1 MAGRGDKC
9 EQKTESRGF
18 CNKKGIR
25 RQVMAMPTKTER
37 GDRDDSGVEGK
48 GGFAREGTTSRR
60 IMECAERNAQLSGE
74 PDPLTSSCTASH
86 FVQQVFPSFTID
98 CIGQLNGWTTEQSDV
113 TSLSAFATAVCTLS
127 RFVNSSSHCTHNT
140 SLVPSQ

>member
-25 RQVMAMPTKTER
+25 RQVVAMPTKTER

-98 CIGQLNGWTTEQSDV
+98 CIGQLNGWTTEQSEV

-127 RFVNSSSHCTHNT
+127 RFVNSSSHCTYNA
-140 SLVPSQ
+140 SIIPSQ

>member
-1 MAGRGDKC
+1 MGPCLAGRGDKC

-18 CNKKGIR
+18 CNKKGIQ
-25 RQVMAMPTKTER
+25 RQVVAMPTNTEG

-60 IMECAERNAQLSGE
+60 IIMECAERNAQLSGE

-98 CIGQLNGWTTEQSDV
+98 CIGQLNSWTTEQSDV

-127 RFVNSSSHCTHNT
+127 RFVNSS
-140 SLVPSQ
+140 

>member
-48 GGFAREGTTSRR
+48 GGFARGGTTSRR

-98 CIGQLNGWTTEQSDV
+98 CIGQLNGWTTEQSEV

-127 RFVNSSSHCTHNT
+127 RFVNSNSHCTYNT
-140 SLVPSQ
+140 SIVPSQ

>member
-1 MAGRGDKC
+1 MAGHEDKC

-25 RQVMAMPTKTER
+25 RQVAAMPTKTEG
-37 GDRDDSGVEGK
+37 GDRDDPGVEGK
-48 GGFAREGTTSRR
+48 GGFAREGTTSRI

-74 PDPLTSSCTASH
+74 PDPLMTSSCTASH

-98 CIGQLNGWTTEQSDV
+98 CIGQLNS
-113 TSLSAFATAVCTLS
+113 
-127 RFVNSSSHCTHNT
+127 
-140 SLVPSQ
+140 